1 MAAIEEAPEKK
12 AFAKYLKDSGAKL
25 IVNKMVTAL
34 SEGCLGNPNL
44 PAGPSLRDFIAEEKN
59 VKGKEESLDL
69 TKEQGAAVKTYL
81 TTSGASDVLT
91 KLLAKLYDED
101 PRPPKPL
108 AYFQEFLNSEFPPP
122 PPPAKKEKPPPKPP
136 AAAPEPPAAAEAAPE
151 PPAAAEAAPEPPA
164 AEEAAPEPPAAAEA
178 APDPPPS
185 APGPDAAEPAAES
198 AEPPAPQAEP
208 EVEAVPDAAPDGAAA
223 DPPVE
228 G

>member
-151 PPAAAEAAPEPPA
+151 PPAAAEAAP
-164 AEEAAPEPPAAAEA
+164 
-178 APDPPPS
+178 DPPPS

>member
-136 AAAPEPPAAAEAAPE
+136 AAAPEPPAAAPE

>member
-151 PPAAAEAAPEPPA
+151 PPAA
-164 AEEAAPEPPAAAEA
+164 EEAAPEPPAAAEA